1 VVGVDKMVISAIW
14 RRVKQW
20 CVERWELL
28 IGFFAGIF
36 ALLLFLK
43 RDNVKTV
50 LDKKNSVQEDIT
62 KAEARA
68 REELEEEWNS
78 NIDEFLTRNSKIEEE
93 HKQKLREV
101 EDDKKDRVK
110 ELMSSDK
117 PEQEI
122 AEALAK
128 LLK

>member
-1 VVGVDKMVISAIW
+1 MLPLMIW
-14 RRVKQW
+14 QKIKNW
-20 CVERWELL
+20 CKERWEL
-28 IGFFAGIF
+28 IAGFFVGIF
-36 ALLLFLK
+36 TLLLFLK
-43 RDNVKTV
+43 RDDAKDI
-50 LDKKNSVQEDIT
+50 LDKKDDLQQDISKSET
-62 KAEARA
+62 KA
-68 REELEEEWNS
+68 REQLEEEWNS

>member
-1 VVGVDKMVISAIW
+1 MLPLVIWQKI
-14 RRVKQW
+14 KNW
-20 CVERWELL
+20 CKERWEL
-28 IGFFAGIF
+28 IAGFLVGIF
-36 ALLLFLK
+36 TLLLFLK
-43 RDNVKTV
+43 RDDAKDV
-50 LDKKNSVQEDIT
+50 LDKKDDLQQDISNSET
-62 KAEARA
+62 KA
-68 REELEEEWNS
+68 REQLEEEWNS

>member
-1 VVGVDKMVISAIW
+1 MLPLVIWQKIKS
-14 RRVKQW
+14 W
-20 CVERWELL
+20 CKERWEL
-28 IGFFAGIF
+28 IAGFLVGIF
-36 ALLLFLK
+36 TLLLFLK
-43 RDNVKTV
+43 RDDAKDV
-50 LDKKNSVQEDIT
+50 LDKKDDLQQDISNSET
-62 KAEARA
+62 KA
-68 REELEEEWNS
+68 REQLEEEWNS